1 MRQNS
6 KRGFRYLSPN
16 IGDRYM
22 WSERWVVIVGFR
34 LWGISKIYKIYTN
47 IYKIYTKYQA
57 AAAQP
62 GSEARPRA
70 FSLCV
75 FV

>member
-1 MRQNS
+1 MSIEGVNEHL
-6 KRGFRYLSPN
+6 KV
-16 IGDRYM
+16 GDRYM
-22 WSERWVVIVGFR
+22 WSEHLVVIVGFR

-62 GSEARPRA
+62 GSEARPWSGKNRVL
-70 FSLCV
+70 F
-75 FV
+75 

>member
-1 MRQNS
+1 MCNAAQQIAIN
-6 KRGFRYLSPN
+6 FE
-16 IGDRYM
+16 DRYM

-57 AAAQP
+57 AAAAGNP
-62 GSEARPRA
+62 
-70 FSLCV
+70 L
-75 FV
+75 